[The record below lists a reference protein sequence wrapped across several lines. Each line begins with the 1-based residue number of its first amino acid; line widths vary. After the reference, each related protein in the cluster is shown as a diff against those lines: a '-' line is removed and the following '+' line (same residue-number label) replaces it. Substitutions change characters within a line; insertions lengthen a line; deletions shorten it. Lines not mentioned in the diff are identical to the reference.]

1 MSNYS
6 GSRRT
11 LTAVHRPNKLSR
23 WGAVDEHDAREWTV
37 DSFADLTQPHVLAAL
52 GFSRERSGRANV
64 WTQND
69 DDTSLTVEDS
79 SELTVSRSYKRPVVT
94 VTLVAGWHRVVSCS
108 FVWTDTPM
116 QGPAFRTQVKST
128 RNNNQKAAIK

>member
-1 MSNYS
+1 MSSYS

-11 LTAVHRPNKLSR
+11 LTAVRRGSFDSSEP
-23 WGAVDEHDAREWTV
+23 GEWTG

-69 DDTSLTVEDS
+69 DDTSLSVAATSD
-79 SELTVSRSYKRPVVT
+79 LAVSHSYKRPVVT

-108 FVWTDTPM
+108 FVWTDSPM